1 MRNPDK
7 AKHWFN
13 LGCQED
19 IAEMEDG
26 AALIESDLDADSD
39 IASGPE
45 WLSRALLQLP
55 FSPRAVIELSYGIG
69 LSCDEICSVM
79 QCTMKTVKIR
89 LLQARRHLDR
99 ARGKMPADDQC
110 HGRALKVRI
119 E

>member
-1 MRNPDK
+1 VRAVLRNPDK

-13 LGCQED
+13 LGCQVD
-19 IAEMEDG
+19 IAEMED
-26 AALIESDLDADSD
+26 AAPFIESDLDADSD

-55 FSPRAVIELSYGIG
+55 FRQRAVIELSYGIG

-79 QCTMKTVKIR
+79 QCTMKMVKIR

-99 ARGKMPADDQC
+99 ARGKMPR
-110 HGRALKVRI
+110 G
-119 E
+119 

>member
-1 MRNPDK
+1 LRNPDK

-55 FSPRAVIELSYGIG
+55 FRQRAVIELSYGIG
-69 LSCDEICSVM
+69 LSCDEN
-79 QCTMKTVKIR
+79 
-89 LLQARRHLDR
+89 LLGYAMHNEDGQ
-99 ARGKMPADDQC
+99 DQTAPSAATSRSRS
-110 HGRALKVRI
+110 GQDAPRMTNVTGERSK
-119 E
+119 